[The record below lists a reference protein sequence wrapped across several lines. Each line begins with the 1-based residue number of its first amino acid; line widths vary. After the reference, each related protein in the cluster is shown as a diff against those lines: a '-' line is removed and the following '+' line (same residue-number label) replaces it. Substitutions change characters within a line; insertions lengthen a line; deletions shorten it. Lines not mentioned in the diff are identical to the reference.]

1 MFLPS
6 RQEFLLAIA
15 EQIKD
20 ERGSRSLYYIAE
32 HLGAA
37 VLKRN
42 ETEIAF
48 WKAIALHHHT
58 MQEQPRRLEK
68 SAVIG
73 HS

>member
-6 RQEFLLAIA
+6 RQEFLLVIA
-15 EQIKD
+15 KQIKD
-20 ERGSRSLYYIAE
+20 EQGSRSLYYIAE

-37 VLKRN
+37 VLKKN

-58 MQEQPRRLEK
+58 MQEQPRRHEK
-68 SAVIG
+68 VG
-73 HS
+73 THCHS